1 MGTIKQY
8 YGIKFPFTANNNEG
22 FFIDLNQTLKNKV
35 ESQIAH
41 VILTTKG
48 SRIRMPEFGT
58 RLVEYIFNQ
67 NDDITWDSVREEINE
82 AVSKYVKNAS
92 INDIEILSD
101 NDNTIIL
108 NIKYRVEKGNM
119 YQNNEMSIKL

>member
-1 MGTIKQY
+1 MGNIKQY

-22 FFIDLNQTLKNKV
+22 FFIDLNKTLKNKV

-41 VILTTKG
+41 VILTSKG

-58 RLVEYIFNQ
+58 RLIEYVFNQ
-67 NDDITWDSVREEINE
+67 NDNITWDGVREEISE

-101 NDNTIIL
+101 NDKTIVL

-119 YQNNEMSIKL
+119 YQNNEMRIEL